1 MDSAWFRSTFLW
13 VLKFLQI
20 KKGEPNFWEEK
31 LFELFALCPPYP
43 LARRPP
49 FPGLVY
55 LNFKSFKNLSF
66 LSLIP
71 LQCILVDLGVL
82 FSGFRNFCK
91 LKRGDLISGGG
102 GGGGPILQRLR
113 ITLSSPLLYLN
124 FKNSKDAYS
133 LTFIRF

>member
-31 LFELFALCPPYP
+31 LFELFALRPPYP
-43 LARRPP
+43 LPP
-49 FPGLVY
+49 PPGLVY

-71 LQCILVDLGVL
+71 LQCILVDLGVH
-82 FSGFRNFCK
+82 FSGFRNFYK

-102 GGGGPILQRLR
+102 GGGGPILQRLW

-124 FKNSKDAYS
+124 FKNSKHAFS